1 VTPALEWR
9 GVAKRFGRIRALD
22 GFSLALARGSIT
34 GLIGSNGAGKT
45 TAMAVAGGMT
55 RPDAG
60 EAVVF
65 GDGPFDPDRHA
76 GRLAVLP
83 QDSEF
88 PREGRPRELLIFYG
102 RLQGLDARSAEAEAE
117 RLLDQVHLVDRA
129 RSPVRTLSH
138 GMRKR
143 LALAQCFI
151 GAPEAVLLDEPLS
164 GLDPREV
171 AHMRAFIAAQ
181 RGRRAILISSHN
193 LHEIELMC
201 DHVAFMEKGRTT
213 RFGPTDVLAGRLG
226 VLVFTLAPGAKPPLD
241 ALAAGDAGVDIA
253 YDESAAE
260 LTCRFDAAAHAP
272 EAVNARVLRY
282 LLDAGAGVLTVT
294 RGGSLESE
302 FIRGG
307 TPRLQAGPRPQAA
320 GGRIP
325 RQAAKAAKG
334 KSVP

>member
-1 VTPALEWR
+1 MTPVLEWR

-34 GLIGSNGAGKT
+34 GLVGSNGAGKT

-65 GDGPFDPDRHA
+65 GDGSFDPDRHA
-76 GRLAVLP
+76 GRLAILP

-88 PREGRPRELLIFYG
+88 PREGRPRELLAFYG
-102 RLQGLDARSAEAEAE
+102 RLQGLDACSAASEAD
-117 RLLDQVHLVDRA
+117 RLLDQVHLTDRA

-151 GAPEAVLLDEPLS
+151 GVPEAVLLDEPMS

-201 DHVAFMEKGRTT
+201 DHVAFMDKGRTT
-213 RFGPTDVLAGRLG
+213 RFGPTEVLAGRLG
-226 VLVFTLAPGAKPPLD
+226 VLVIALAPGSRPPLD
-241 ALAAGDAGVDIA
+241 ALAAGVGGVDIA
-253 YDESAAE
+253 YDEAAAE
-260 LTCRFDAAAHAP
+260 LTCRFDATALPP
-272 EAVNARVLRY
+272 ETVNEKILRA
-282 LLDAGAGVLTVT
+282 LLDAGTGVLTIT

-302 FIRGG
+302 FIRG
-307 TPRLQAGPRPQAA
+307 
-320 GGRIP
+320 
-325 RQAAKAAKG
+325 
-334 KSVP
+334 